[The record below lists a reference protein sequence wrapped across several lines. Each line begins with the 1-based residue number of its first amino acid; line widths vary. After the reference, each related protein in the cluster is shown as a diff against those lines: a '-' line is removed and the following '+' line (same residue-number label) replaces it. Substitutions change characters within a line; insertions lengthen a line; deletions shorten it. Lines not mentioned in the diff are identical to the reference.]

1 MPSRFLLRAP
11 FEPAGDQPKA
21 IEQLVDGLRSGLKE
35 QVLMGVTGSG
45 KTNVMSWVIEQI
57 ERPILVL
64 SPNKTLAAQ
73 LWAEFRRLF
82 PENAVEYFV
91 SYYDYYQPEAYIA
104 RSDTYIE
111 KDSSRNEEIDR
122 MRHSAT
128 TALMTRRDVIV
139 VASVSCI
146 YGIGSVEDY
155 IGESLE
161 LEKGQS
167 IRREILLRKL
177 TELLYERNDYDL
189 GRLRFRVRGDIVDV
203 VPASE
208 ERVYRVEFFGDEIE
222 RIQELD
228 GVTGEILGSRDE
240 LKIFPASHYITPR
253 EKLNLALR
261 DIEVELDERTR
272 WFDEHGRLLEAQ
284 RLRQRTMFDLEMLRE
299 TGTCA
304 GVENYSRHLTRRQPG
319 DAPYTLLDFL
329 PDDALVFVDESHVG
343 VPQIGGM
350 LGGDR
355 SRKAALVEYGFRLP
369 SAFDNRPLSFEE
381 WEERAQNVIYVTAT
395 PGPYETRRAQRTAEM
410 VVRPTG
416 LVDPTV
422 EVRPTEG
429 QIDDL
434 LAEVKKRTEL
444 GQRSLVTTL
453 TKRFAEDLADYLRE
467 FGVKVR
473 YLHSELDAMQRIE
486 VLTALR
492 SGEVDVVVGINLLR
506 EGLDLPEVAF
516 IGILDADK
524 EGYLRAYRSF
534 IQIIGRAARNVE
546 GHVVMYAD
554 SITDS
559 MRQALDETERRRN
572 RQIAYNAEHGIT
584 PESVKKAI
592 YALEINENDLQ
603 ADAIEIMAGAGVPRE
618 DLLAIVRDLEKEMR
632 RLSKELQFEDAARVR
647 DRIIKLRR
655 RLSGEDVS
663 TEKENDADVAK
674 RFRGATKRVERAGRI
689 RHSAEDRAR
698 DGMERLACHDDGS
711 HGSAQ
716 TRREVFL
723 PAEQRCDGRRVQLVG
738 VAVELEHEML
748 LGREIVVGAAERNAG
763 AVRDGA
769 HRGRLVTALLEQVEG
784 GAQDDRPRRFTA
796 FGLRGFDRQSNLGSR
811 CGLVRVVVGRHDD
824 FLAKRPANHVEDEQ
838 VEEMHRAEHEQRDAQ
853 PARRLLDHVRRGGG
867 GPARVDEKRHSAEVD
882 QVEADDEQVVDRV
895 GEAFLFEDGHQEG
908 AAAAVE
914 GTADPDRDHR
924 AGDDVDEVVDKS
936 EIHVYHPS
944 PIDLNMFKLEP
955 N

>member
-1 MPSRFLLRAP
+1 MPTRFRVDAP
-11 FEPAGDQPKA
+11 FRPAGDQPQA
-21 IEQLVDGLRSGLKE
+21 IAELVEGVQSGITQ
-35 QVLMGVTGSG
+35 QVLAGVTGSG
-45 KTNVMSWVIEQI
+45 KTNVMSWVVEELQ
-57 ERPILVL
+57 RPVLVL

-73 LWAEFRRLF
+73 LCAEFRRLL
-82 PENAVEYFV
+82 PDNAVEYFV

-104 RSDTYIE
+104 RTDTYIE
-111 KDSSRNEEIDR
+111 KDSSRNDDIDR
-122 MRHSAT
+122 MRHST
-128 TALMTRRDVIV
+128 TQNLLTRRDVLV

-155 IGESLE
+155 MGESLHI
-161 LEKGQS
+161 EKGQS
-167 IRREILLRKL
+167 IRREVFLRKL
-177 TELLYERNDYDL
+177 TEMLYERNDYDL
-189 GRLRFRVRGDIVDV
+189 ARLRFRVRGDVVDL
-203 VPASE
+203 VPANE
-208 ERVYRVEFFGDEIE
+208 ERVYRVEFFGDEVE

-228 GVTGEILGSRDE
+228 AITGEILGTKGE
-240 LKIFPASHYITPR
+240 FTVFPASHYVTPAD
-253 EKLNLALR
+253 KLRLAMT
-261 DIEVELDERTR
+261 DIEAELEERCK
-272 WFDEHGRLLEAQ
+272 WFEEHGRLLEAQ
-284 RLRQRTMFDLEMLRE
+284 RLRQRTNFDLEMLRE

-304 GVENYSRHLTRRQPG
+304 GIENYSRHLTRRQPG
-319 DAPYTLLDFL
+319 EAPYTLMDFL
-329 PDDALVFVDESHVG
+329 PADTVIFVDESHVA

-584 PESVKKAI
+584 PETVKKAI

-663 TEKENDADVAK
+663 TEKENDADVAMAIAAAPK
-674 RFRGATKRVERAGRI
+674 QKMMI
-689 RHSAEDRAR
+689 RNWRK
-698 DGMERLACHDDGS
+698 
-711 HGSAQ
+711 
-716 TRREVFL
+716 TRR
-723 PAEQRCDGRRVQLVG
+723 
-738 VAVELEHEML
+738 
-748 LGREIVVGAAERNAG
+748 
-763 AVRDGA
+763 
-769 HRGRLVTALLEQVEG
+769 
-784 GAQDDRPRRFTA
+784 
-796 FGLRGFDRQSNLGSR
+796 
-811 CGLVRVVVGRHDD
+811 
-824 FLAKRPANHVEDEQ
+824 
-838 VEEMHRAEHEQRDAQ
+838 
-853 PARRLLDHVRRGGG
+853 
-867 GPARVDEKRHSAEVD
+867 GP
-882 QVEADDEQVVDRV
+882 
-895 GEAFLFEDGHQEG
+895 
-908 AAAAVE
+908 
-914 GTADPDRDHR
+914 
-924 AGDDVDEVVDKS
+924 
-936 EIHVYHPS
+936 
-944 PIDLNMFKLEP
+944 
-955 N
+955 